1 MNEKPSKAKFLRDN
15 SQVVYS
21 IFLMVI
27 IPVIIIVNT
36 LLCTYFFKN
45 TINQGLQEKAVTIGE
60 SINAA
65 IADKLDSPEQIQL
78 FVDSWSKYNSD
89 TQSLDIFY
97 PEGENFKL
105 IASLDKSEIGRIDN
119 ATLYTLTWAEKWPVA
134 QKIYESNSQRNGY
147 YWLVLVPLKNSQGE
161 QKALLS
167 MYLSTTVVDKLMS
180 NTLSN
185 SYVILIISVL
195 IIVLLLFAN
204 SRIFEYAILYNKIK
218 EIDQM
223 KDEFISMA
231 SHELRTPITVIRG
244 YIEMIMENKTL
255 DQETRDNLSVV
266 NISTERLNTLIED
279 LLDVSRIEQGRLKMT
294 TEIMDVWPII
304 ESTLKELKIQSDA
317 KGLVLSS
324 ALDNNASAVINADKD
339 RLKQV
344 LINII
349 GNSIKYTP
357 TGGVEVKAINRDK
370 KLIIFIK
377 DTGIGMSAKERER
390 LFEKFYR
397 VKNKKTTEISG
408 TGLGLWITKQI
419 IEAMSGTISIDS
431 MEGVGT
437 QVTLEFPLII
447 DNKKV

>member
-1 MNEKPSKAKFLRDN
+1 MSNKGPLKFLSDN
-15 SQVVYS
+15 RQVIYS
-21 IFLMVI
+21 IFLMVV

-36 LLCTYFFKN
+36 LVCTYFFKN
-45 TINQGLQEKAVTIGE
+45 TVNQSLQEKGVAIGE
-60 SINAA
+60 SINSA
-65 IADKLDSPEQIQL
+65 IVDKLDSPEQLQL
-78 FVDSWSKYNSD
+78 FIDNWNKYSAD

-105 IASLDKSEIGRIDN
+105 IASLDKGEVGRVDS
-119 ATLYTLTWAEKWPVA
+119 AMLYNFSWFEKQPVA

-147 YWLVLVPLKNSQGE
+147 YWLILIPLKNAQGE
-161 QKALLS
+161 YKALLS
-167 MYLSTTVVDKLMS
+167 MYLSTSVVDKVMA

-185 SYVILIISVL
+185 SYLILIVSVL
-195 IIVLLLFAN
+195 IIILLLFAN

-244 YIEMIMENKTL
+244 YIELIKEKENL
-255 DQETRDNLSVV
+255 DQETKENLSIV
-266 NISTERLNTLIED
+266 NISAERLNALIED
-279 LLDVSRIEQGRLKMT
+279 LLDVSRIEQGRLKMSN
-294 TEIMDVWPII
+294 EVMDVWPIV
-304 ESTLKELKIQSDA
+304 EDTLRELKVQSDA

-324 ALDNNASAVINADKD
+324 VLDPNTSAVINADKD

-357 TGGVEVKAINRDK
+357 AGGVEVKAINRDK

-397 VKNKKTTEISG
+397 VKNKKTSEISG

-419 IEAMSGTISIDS
+419 VELMNGSISVDS

-437 QVTLEFPLII
+437 QITLEFPLII
-447 DNKKV
+447 DNKKI

>member
-1 MNEKPSKAKFLRDN
+1 MSKGPLKFLSDN
-15 SQVVYS
+15 TQVIYS

-36 LLCTYFFKN
+36 LVCTYFFKS
-45 TINQGLQEKAVTIGE
+45 TLNQSLQEKAVAVGE
-60 SINAA
+60 AINSA
-65 IADKLDSPEQIQL
+65 IADKFDSPEQIQSY
-78 FVDSWSKYNSD
+78 VDNWNKYNTD
-89 TQSLDIFY
+89 TESLDIFY

-105 IASLDKSEIGRIDN
+105 IASLNKSEVGRVDS
-119 ATLYTLTWAEKWPVA
+119 ATLYTLTWFKKQSVA
-134 QKIYESNSQRNGY
+134 QKVYESNSQRNGY
-147 YWLVLVPLKNSQGE
+147 YWLVLIPLKNTQGE
-161 QKALLS
+161 YKALLS
-167 MYLSTTVVDKLMS
+167 MYLSTTVVDKLVTD
-180 NTLSN
+180 TLSN
-185 SYVILIISVL
+185 SYLILIISVL

-244 YIEMIMENKTL
+244 YIELIKEKENL
-255 DQETRDNLSVV
+255 DQETKENLSIV
-266 NISTERLNTLIED
+266 NISAERLNALIED
-279 LLDVSRIEQGRLKMT
+279 LLDVSRIEQGRLTMS

-304 ESTLKELKIQSDA
+304 ESTLKELKVQADA

-324 ALDNNASAVINADKD
+324 VLDNNASAVINADKD

-397 VKNKKTTEISG
+397 VKNKKTSEISG

-419 IEAMSGTISIDS
+419 IELMNGSISVDS

-447 DNKKV
+447 DNKKA